1 MNKVWYYT
9 LDGSDKPGPFSDDE
23 LVRLIQQ
30 NIVTADHYIW
40 MVDLSA
46 WIPVRDS
53 IYAFYL
59 NEDPFRPEEAVQ
71 EQE

>member
-1 MNKVWYYT
+1 MNRVWYYT
-9 LDGSDKPGPFSDDE
+9 LDGAEKPGPYSDDE

-30 NIVTADHYIW
+30 NIVTAEHYIW
-40 MVDLSA
+40 MVDLAS
-46 WIPVRDS
+46 WIPVRES

-59 NEDPFRPEEAVQ
+59 NEDPFHPDDPSD

>member
-9 LDGSDKPGPFSDDE
+9 LDGSEKPGPFSDDE

-30 NIVTADHYIW
+30 KIVTADHYIW
-40 MVDLSA
+40 MVDLAS

-59 NEDPFRPEEAVQ
+59 SEDPFRPENAAE